1 MSTRP
6 ALRRD
11 LPAMRAFEP
20 QGVLSVCTRLIAAIR
35 FGPWQ
40 IRHSSFCGL
49 LKAMS
54 RRSQTEAP
62 LVCMWSIAAGVS
74 WHAEQA
80 AAIGE
85 VTSVVPCAWH
95 GAAVVHVATVPVHLV
110 AAAGAAGSVT
120 QVQGVACEQVMLP
133 CLKVTDTPWI
143 VTGLSTTTVQGLVVV
158 QRQGLAGVQVTVAL
172 LCVPLTPS
180 G

>member
-11 LPAMRAFEP
+11 IPAMRAFEP

-85 VTSVVPCAWH
+85 LTSVVACAVH
-95 GAAVVHVATVPVHLV
+95 GAAVLHVATTPLHGCAVVHV
-110 AAAGAAGSVT
+110 H
-120 QVQGVACEQVMLP
+120 GV
-133 CLKVTDTPWI
+133 
-143 VTGLSTTTVQGLVVV
+143 
-158 QRQGLAGVQVTVAL
+158 VAL
-172 LCVPLTPS
+172 HWVVSVPIFWVKL
-180 G
+180 